1 MAGSIVIY
9 GAYIGYVAAA
19 ITIFAL
25 RPPQQAVLIA
35 SFVGWLLLPV
45 AVYPGDTTLPG
56 RFAMDI
62 IGTSLPSRLFLTK
75 TLVVAVT
82 VFVCLAVRAPGLF
95 ARFKVTVPDL
105 ALGLFCLSPLL
116 AGLVG
121 RVPVE
126 QGLAQVAYLT
136 GVWGC
141 TWMTARLALGDQ
153 EGRRGLATAAVLS
166 GMVLMIPAIV
176 EAVRPA
182 WIYAAVY
189 GPHPFVHAGVGRY
202 LGFRPLAFFE
212 DGNQY
217 GIWISLAALAGM
229 HRVLVGRRRSAG
241 DIGIATLL
249 AACAVASQSVG
260 AILLLVAGSL
270 WMLVSLRA
278 RRGLLV
284 AAALLA
290 AIGGTAY
297 LSGKVPLRSWALET
311 PAGQAVNG
319 MLRAA
324 GRGSLGWRIQRDQKA
339 LGLIHSA
346 PLTGYGTWDW
356 WRPAGAHPWGLPLLI
371 AGQFGLLS
379 LVLVAIALLTAALRD
394 IWRGSNSVLPI
405 LIVCAMIDAW
415 LNSAI
420 YLPAILISAAI
431 VRPMRRPAVDTGHS
445 REAGDA
451 AAPSNEPEKSYGV

>member
-1 MAGSIVIY
+1 VAGSIVIY

-25 RPPQQAVLIA
+25 RPPQQAVLVS
-35 SFVGWLLLPV
+35 SFLGWLLLPV
-45 AVYPGDTTLPG
+45 AVYPADVTLPG
-56 RFAMDI
+56 RFTMDV
-62 IGTSLPSRLFLTK
+62 IGTALPSRLLLTK
-75 TLVVAVT
+75 TIVVAVT
-82 VFVCLAVRAPGLF
+82 VFACLAVKAPGLF
-95 ARFKVTVPDL
+95 ARFKVTLLDV

-116 AGLVG
+116 ASLAG
-121 RVPVE
+121 RVSVE
-126 QGLAQVAYLT
+126 QGLGQAAYLT

-141 TWMTARLALGDQ
+141 MWMTARVALGDQ
-153 EGRRGLATAAVLS
+153 DGRRGLATAIVLS
-166 GMVLMIPAIV
+166 GMVLAIPAIV

-182 WIYAAVY
+182 WIYVAVF
-189 GPHPFVHAGVGRY
+189 GPHPFVHAGVDRY

-217 GIWISLAALAGM
+217 GIWISMAALAGM
-229 HRVLVGRRRSAG
+229 HRVLVGRRRSVG
-241 DIGIATLL
+241 DVGIAALL

-260 AILLLVAGSL
+260 ALLLFVVGSL
-270 WMLVSLRA
+270 WMLVPPQA
-278 RRGLLV
+278 RRGTLL

-290 AIGGTAY
+290 ALGGTAY

-311 PAGQAVNG
+311 PTGQVVNAV
-319 MLRAA
+319 LRAS
-324 GRGSLGWRIQRDQKA
+324 GRGSLGWRVQRDQKA
-339 LGLIHSA
+339 LGLIHGA

-379 LVLVAIALLTAALRD
+379 LLLVTIALLSAALRD
-394 IWRGSNSVLPI
+394 IWRGSNSLLPI
-405 LIVCAMIDAW
+405 LILCATIDAW

-420 YLPAILISAAI
+420 YLPAILVSAAI
-431 VRPMRRPAVDTGHS
+431 VVPMRRLSADPGRVRAT
-445 REAGDA
+445 EDA